1 MAKYVYPAIFEK
13 EGSLYSITFPDLPNC
28 ISSGENI
35 QDAVEN
41 AADALCL
48 ILYHMEKK
56 GEAIPKASDP
66 VSVKVQQNSFVSLV
80 SCDTI
85 EYEKFYNNKAVKKTL
100 TIPQWLN
107 EKAMQNNINFSNV
120 LQNALMEQLN
130 IGR

>member
-13 EGSLYSITFPDLPNC
+13 EGDLYSITFPDLPNC
-28 ISSGENI
+28 ISSGEGV
-35 QDAVEN
+35 QEAVEN

-48 ILYHMEKK
+48 ILYHMEQN
-56 GEAIPKASDP
+56 GEAIPEASDP
-66 VSVKVQQNSFVSLV
+66 VNMKVQKNSFVSLV
-80 SCDTI
+80 GCDTI

-107 EKAMQNNINFSNV
+107 ERAMQNNINFSNV

-130 IGR
+130 ITR

>member
-28 ISSGENI
+28 ISSGEGI
-35 QDAVEN
+35 QSAVEN

-66 VSVKVQQNSFVSLV
+66 IDIKIPKNSFVSLV
-80 SCDTI
+80 NCDTI

-120 LQNALMEQLN
+120 LQNALMEQLH
-130 IGR
+130 ISR